1 MGRGQ
6 EGLPDSTWCRSVFP
20 YNLRTRVRAAQ
31 AVLVERDDGLGAQRA
46 GGAGRFAAFG
56 RGVQFLESLARI
68 HAAGG
73 AVGVGNSLDQHLL
86 QLEAWRGIIHLLKRG
101 FVHYGAV
108 PIPLSPHT
116 QESRREVARRSVV
129 QYRNGRRKHLHRH
142 QHMGALPHRLLPG
155 KRQAPAAPH
164 TAIAGRVRTGNDALR
179 HPTTHQK
186 PERQS
191 LLSQAGDSFSNV
203 RFAVKDRFS
212 GNFQRG
218 EGVSV
223 RHSQSSA

>member
-1 MGRGQ
+1 MQ
-6 EGLPDSTWCRSVFP
+6 
-20 YNLRTRVRAAQ
+20 AAQ
-31 AVLVERDDGLGAQRA
+31 CVLVERDDGLGAKRA
-46 GGAGRFAAFG
+46 GCAGRFAAAV
-56 RGVQFLESLARI
+56 RGVQFVESLARV
-68 HAAGG
+68 HATAR
-73 AVGVGNSLDQHLL
+73 AIGVGNSLDQHLL

-101 FVHYGAV
+101 IVHYGAV

-129 QYRNGRRKHLHRH
+129 QYRNGRRKHLYRR

-203 RFAVKDRFS
+203 RDAVKDRFS

-223 RHSQSSA
+223 RHSQSAA